1 MYSIIGVTGHVGGMV
16 AANLKEAGFPFKAVV
31 RNESRAM
38 ELESKGWQT
47 AVAELHDV
55 GALTKAFSNTEGVF
69 VMTPP
74 LLESADPIGEHDR
87 MLKVLSTAIDAA
99 KPGKLVYLSSV
110 GAQHP
115 LDTGAI
121 GKLYNMEQAF
131 NKLSLPTAS
140 IRAAWFMENF
150 VGQIGAVAS
159 GSPLLSFIDPASK
172 KIPMIATSDIGK
184 LGAQLLQQ
192 NWIGHRVVELEGPCT
207 YSVADVAMVLGYH
220 LHKEVPVG
228 LIAET
233 EYESAY
239 RSFGFSDKGA
249 KLMAEMNRG
258 FNSDHIVFERGFCEQ
273 VQGKT
278 LLEDCLAKYIRK

>member
-16 AANLKEAGFPFKAVV
+16 ANTLKEAGLPFKAVV
-31 RNESRAM
+31 RNESRAQQ
-38 ELESKGWQT
+38 LESKGYQT
-47 AVAELHDV
+47 VIAELHDA
-55 GALTKAFSNTEGVF
+55 GALRKAFSNTEGVF

-74 LLESADPIGEHDR
+74 LLEMAGPVCEHNKI
-87 MLKVLSTAIDAA
+87 LKALCDAIDTA

-121 GKLYNMEQAF
+121 RKLYDMEQAF

-150 VGQIGAVAS
+150 VGQLAAVTS
-159 GSPLLSFIDPASK
+159 GSPLMSFVDPVSK
-172 KIPMIATSDIGK
+172 KIPMIAAGDIGR

-192 NWIGHRVVELEGPCT
+192 SWLGHRVVELEGPCT
-207 YSVADVAMVLGYH
+207 YSVTDVAMVFGYQ
-220 LHKEVPVG
+220 LKKEVRVS
-228 LIAET
+228 LIPET

-239 RSFGFSDKGA
+239 RSFGCSDQGA
-249 KLMAEMNRG
+249 TLMAEMNRG
-258 FNSDHIVFERGFCEQ
+258 FNSDHIVFERGAREQ
-273 VQGKT
+273 VQGET
-278 LLEDCLAKYIRK
+278 LLEDCLAKYIRN